1 MCVCVTCVFV
11 IVSICACVHTYE
23 RETDRQT
30 DRQTDRERERQRK
43 TERERDGWTDG
54 QTDGQMRERD
64 RERTLVST
72 IQLYKLLLWFKVPGK
87 CTVCRGYS
95 S

>member
-1 MCVCVTCVFV
+1 M
-11 IVSICACVHTYE
+11 CACVHTYE
-23 RETDRQT
+23 RETQTDRQT
-30 DRQTDRERERQRK
+30 DRQTE

-64 RERTLVST
+64 RERTLVIT
-72 IQLYKLLLWFKVPGK
+72 IQLYKLLLWIKVPGK